1 MRIRAAPA
9 KTSCLRFL
17 KDRRVSRQ
25 RRKHNARSLNEV
37 TGYGKENDAGRAV
50 FLIGTVILTAFYE
63 KTAYGPALSLAITFG
78 TVSYHLVMRLL
89 VGGAF
94 QAVMQNRADLYKRW
108 YRVGRREMAVYEALK
123 VKRWKRRMPT
133 YDNALFDPRLHTW
146 DEVAQAMCQAELVH
160 ETIALL
166 SFLPI
171 AAGLRFG
178 AYPVFIVTSVLSA
191 GYDLLFVM
199 MQRYNRQRIMV
210 LLERKRTSSA
220 CAARSAR

>member
-1 MRIRAAPA
+1 
-9 KTSCLRFL
+9 
-17 KDRRVSRQ
+17 
-25 RRKHNARSLNEV
+25 
-37 TGYGKENDAGRAV
+37 
-50 FLIGTVILTAFYE
+50 
-63 KTAYGPALSLAITFG
+63 
-78 TVSYHLVMRLL
+78 
-89 VGGAF
+89 
-94 QAVMQNRADLYKRW
+94 
-108 YRVGRREMAVYEALK
+108 
-123 VKRWKRRMPT
+123 MPT

-199 MQRYNRQRIMV
+199 MQRYNRQRIMA
-210 LLERKRTSSA
+210 LRERKRTSSA
-220 CAARSAR
+220 CARCASEACVLTIPSRLRNATVIMLSNMFLFLPRNI

>member
-1 MRIRAAPA
+1 MAKKMTRAA
-9 KTSCLRFL
+9 LF
-17 KDRRVSRQ
+17 
-25 RRKHNARSLNEV
+25 
-37 TGYGKENDAGRAV
+37 
-50 FLIGTVILTAFYE
+50 FMIGTVILTAFY
-63 KTAYGPALSLAITFG
+63 KKATYGPALSLAITFG

-94 QAVMQNRADLYKRW
+94 QAVMQNRADLRKRW

-199 MQRYNRQRIMV
+199 MQRYNRQRV
-210 LLERKRTSSA
+210 LMLPARKRASPGHTTH
-220 CAARSAR
+220 CRLEKK